1 MTAPTP
7 NSPCQCRGC
16 ARRAAH
22 CINCRRAIPHI
33 VDWYAAYKD
42 AGFEVIGVH
51 TPEYAF
57 ERVRANVASGA
68 KDLGISYPIA
78 LDPNYSTWTN
88 YRNRYWPATYLIDAN
103 GTIRHI

>member
-1 MTAPTP
+1 VTAPLRIPRVSAEGALAEPPTASTA
-7 NSPCQCRGC
+7 N
-16 ARRAAH
+16 ARS
-22 CINCRRAIPHI
+22 PHI

>member
-1 MTAPTP
+1 V
-7 NSPCQCRGC
+7 C

-68 KDLGISYPIA
+68 KDLASATRSRWTPTTRRGRTIA
-78 LDPNYSTWTN
+78 IGTGPP
-88 YRNRYWPATYLIDAN
+88 RLIDAN

>member
-1 MTAPTP
+1 VTAPTP

-22 CINCRRAIPHI
+22 CINCQRAIPHI

-88 YRNRYWPATYLIDAN
+88 YRNRYWSATYLIDAN
-103 GTIRHI
+103 GTVRHI

>member
-1 MTAPTP
+1 
-7 NSPCQCRGC
+7 
-16 ARRAAH
+16 
-22 CINCRRAIPHI
+22 
-33 VDWYAAYKD
+33 
-42 AGFEVIGVH
+42 VIGVH